1 MKKKL
6 LSIVSVV
13 LAMSMTTSAFAA
25 TARGT
30 GDVDGDGQITA
41 NDVFKIM
48 QGLAAED
55 AEANV
60 DGRTGIDGLDARVL
74 YNTILQPKT
83 VSEDLTLKAY
93 SEGMAND
100 VEFGAFNAADLGST
114 TGHEAPNGLKEVAT
128 NVDTSTTT
136 TIKDAIDQLVDLA
149 ANQRAEGITNQLNK
163 IYFVSAVKGDVYLRS
178 ENGWA
183 MFCNALRYIVPMD
196 EETAVLCNRVENGTS
211 IAEIEAN
218 AELKARYD
226 ALNEV
231 KAIIVGEQEDP
242 AAVNESALSASDII
256 AAKDALYRAIP
267 SGLTDDEI
275 TATAKEVLKITD
287 TKYVFSIDSEV
298 TGQEDLSEAGV
309 DTSAFIKGLLDLK
322 NYDTATM
329 ADYRNTFGDK
339 LTVGTPNV
347 KVTFEVAVVAGVD
360 EDSSEATTNTPSEP
374 TTEAPTETSSEAP
387 AETSSEAP
395 TETSS
400 EAPTETSS
408 EVPTETTTDA
418 PVEVGITGSGSIKSP
433 DVNTALNGAAL
444 ADGAVLADGV
454 SIINGG
460 GAFSWSEKTL
470 NFNDGAVSLGKLMTF
485 QIGKGNKTIAT
496 THSVGD
502 VLSDTEVIEKAI
514 KFTTGGAGT
523 ITVYAGLGS
532 SGIEDAP
539 VYLIDLNTKTVVAVA
554 NINRPGGSGNNYV
567 VEAVNVPA
575 AGEYAFLQPGNLSS
589 LNVGQIDY
597 SIN

>member
-48 QGLAAED
+48 QGLAAEG

-136 TIKDAIDQLVDLA
+136 TIKDAIDKLVDLA

-196 EETAVLCNRVENGTS
+196 EETAALCNRVENGTP

-267 SGLTDDEI
+267 SGLTDNEI

-287 TKYVFSIDSEV
+287 TKYVFSVDSEV
-298 TGQEDLSEAGV
+298 TGQEDLSETGV
-309 DTSAFIKGLLDLK
+309 DASAFIKGLLALK

-387 AETSSEAP
+387 TETSSEAP

-400 EAPTETSS
+400 EAPTET
-408 EVPTETTTDA
+408 TTDA
-418 PVEVGITGSGSIKSP
+418 PVSGDMVEVLNANDLTQGSISTSTTFGKFVITASSEGTVTVDGSNKSCGDYSFTQRIKLGGKGTADYRSVKFNAASAGNIIMCAMSSNGTQVRTVSLYNEAGEAIQTIEVP
-433 DVNTALNGAAL
+433 GDELKEYTFAVPSAGTYYVASESGGLNIYLIGSDMALN
-444 ADGAVLADGV
+444 
-454 SIINGG
+454 
-460 GAFSWSEKTL
+460 
-470 NFNDGAVSLGKLMTF
+470 
-485 QIGKGNKTIAT
+485 
-496 THSVGD
+496 
-502 VLSDTEVIEKAI
+502 
-514 KFTTGGAGT
+514 
-523 ITVYAGLGS
+523 
-532 SGIEDAP
+532 
-539 VYLIDLNTKTVVAVA
+539 
-554 NINRPGGSGNNYV
+554 
-567 VEAVNVPA
+567 
-575 AGEYAFLQPGNLSS
+575 
-589 LNVGQIDY
+589 
-597 SIN
+597 